1 MFEGERLEI
10 QPMGRGVTQDCIF
23 FFGRLWI
30 EYYFLGDGVVRTLN
44 GSRGRP

>member
-1 MFEGERLEI
+1 MLEGERLEI
-10 QPMGRGVTQDCIF
+10 QPMGRGVTQDC
-23 FFGRLWI
+23 FFGRLRV

>member
-1 MFEGERLEI
+1 MLEGERLEI
-10 QPMGRGVTQDCIF
+10 QPMGRGVTQDCF
-23 FFGRLWI
+23 FWLGI

>member
-1 MFEGERLEI
+1 MLEGERLEI

-23 FFGRLWI
+23 WGRLGI
-30 EYYFLGDGVVRTLN
+30 EYYFLGDGVVCTLN